1 LEIVEVLASQGSF
14 PKKGTGDLVT
24 HSSKLEQRVW
34 QWMWRRTELRG
45 NNSEKLAAMSKLL
58 NG

>member
-14 PKKGTGDLVT
+14 QKKGTGDLVT

-45 NNSEKLAAMSKLL
+45 NNSEKLAAMSKLF